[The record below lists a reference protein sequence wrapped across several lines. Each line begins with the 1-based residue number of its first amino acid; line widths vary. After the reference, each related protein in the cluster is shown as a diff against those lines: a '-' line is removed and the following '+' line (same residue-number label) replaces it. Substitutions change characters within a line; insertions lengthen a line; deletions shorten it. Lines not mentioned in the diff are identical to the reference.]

1 MRMRTESFVAPTSN
15 IGEVPQV
22 QVSVNVYANQVQD
35 REPVRLFLIGSRQ
48 GVNSI
53 VHVLHHLRFAEVL
66 EWSPV
71 LDAPDMSKGLHIPSA
86 EVMRVLTKYLPMM

>member
-1 MRMRTESFVAPTSN
+1 MQVRTKSFVAPASDIEN
-15 IGEVPQV
+15 APQV
-22 QVSVNVYANQVQD
+22 QVSVNIYANRAPD
-35 REPVRLFLIGSRQ
+35 REPVQLFLIGSRQ

-71 LDAPDMSKGLHIPSA
+71 LNAPDVSEGLHIPSGG
-86 EVMRVLTKYLPMM
+86 VMRVLTKYLPML